1 MAIQVNMVQAHDMIV
16 RALQAKLVP
25 FLAGSPGCGKSDL
38 FKKIAEQFNLKLID
52 FRLAQCDPTDLLGF
66 PHIFEVPLYVWDS
79 ATGKMKDSG
88 KTAKRAGYIPMET
101 FPLEGD
107 PLPTEVRKDEHGQ
120 EYVHQFAG
128 WLLLMDEMNHADRS
142 VQKASYKVFL
152 DKQVGARNIHPNCA
166 IACAGNLDTDNAMV
180 EEMSTALQS
189 RLVHLELAVD
199 VEQWIEWAT
208 THDIDHRITSYIKYK
223 PGNLYRFNPDHDDK
237 TYASPRT
244 WEFCSRI
251 IKDVEKIER
260 DLMPLLAGTV
270 SEGVARE
277 FYGYCQIYRQL
288 LTVPQIV
295 ADPTGVHV
303 PSEPDV
309 LYALTGTIAHNA
321 TEGNIANLM
330 QFVQRVPVEF
340 QVTCLREIVR
350 RKKPLLQNKAVQDW
364 VTRNATELF

>member
-1 MAIQVNMVQAHDMIV
+1 MAIQVDMNQARDAII
-16 RALQAKLVP
+16 RAIRVKLVP

-38 FKKIAEQFNLKLID
+38 FKSIAKQFNLKLID
-52 FRLAQCDPTDLLGF
+52 LRLAQCDPTDLLGF
-66 PHIFEVPLYVWDS
+66 PSID
-79 ATGKMKDSG
+79 KD
-88 KTAKRAGYIPMET
+88 AKRASYVPMST

-107 PLPTEVRKDEHGQ
+107 PIPEG
-120 EYVHQFAG
+120 YAG
-128 WLLLMDEMNHADRS
+128 WLLLLDEMNHADRS
-142 VQKASYKVFL
+142 VQKAAYKVVL
-152 DKQVGARNIHPNCA
+152 DQMIGDTPIHPNCA

-189 RLVHLELAVD
+189 RLVHLELGVNTD
-199 VEQWIEWAT
+199 QWIEWAT
-208 THDIDHRITSYIKYK
+208 ENGIDHRITSYIKYK

-244 WEFCSRI
+244 WEFASRL
-251 IKDVEKIER
+251 IKDEERIER
-260 DLMPLLAGTV
+260 DLMPLLAGTI
-270 SEGVARE
+270 SEGIARE
-277 FYGYCQIYRQL
+277 FYGYAQIYRQL

-295 ADPTGVHV
+295 ADPTGVQV

>member
-1 MAIQVNMVQAHDMIV
+1 M
-16 RALQAKLVP
+16 
-25 FLAGSPGCGKSDL
+25 S
-38 FKKIAEQFNLKLID
+38 
-52 FRLAQCDPTDLLGF
+52 
-66 PHIFEVPLYVWDS
+66 
-79 ATGKMKDSG
+79 
-88 KTAKRAGYIPMET
+88 T

-107 PLPTEVRKDEHGQ
+107 ALPTELRKDEKGT
-120 EYVHQFAG
+120 EYVHEYAG
-128 WLLLMDEMNHADRS
+128 WLLLLDEMNHADRS
-142 VQKASYKVFL
+142 VQKAAYKVVL
-152 DKQVGARNIHPNCA
+152 DKQIGEFNIHKNCA

-199 VEQWIEWAT
+199 VDQWIEWAT
-208 THDIDHRITSYIKYK
+208 SNGIDHRITSYIKYK
-223 PGNLYRFNPDHDDK
+223 PDNLYRFQPDHDDK

-251 IKDVEKIER
+251 IKSEERIER
-260 DLMPLLAGTV
+260 DLLPLLAGTI

-277 FYGYCQIYRQL
+277 FFGYSQIYRQL
-288 LTVPQIV
+288 LTVPQI
-295 ADPTGVHV
+295 AANPMGVTV
-303 PSEPDV
+303 PEEPDV

-321 TEGNIANLM
+321 TEVNIGPLM
-330 QFVQRVPVEF
+330 EFVQRIPVEF